1 MKPIELER
9 WEPAPDDPRRKV
21 YAGQRTAQ
29 EVFEELRYRLEG
41 MGYLPDEYLFMDR
54 EWANGREIPRRPV
67 ETAFLRE
74 QLERAGAPD
83 VFLVMLGSNDLLQ
96 SPGYTAGDVAARMA
110 AFLRRLA
117 ALPTLADTQL
127 LLVPPPAMHPGAWV
141 LEERLLRESAALAP
155 AYKALARELGIAFAD
170 CGDWDIPTVFDGV
183 HFSEAGHR
191 IFAREMCRVLEELLG
206 G

>member
-1 MKPIELER
+1 MTRTILCFG
-9 WEPAPDDPRRKV
+9 DSNTYGYDPRSPLGDRYPRTV
-21 YAGQRTAQ
+21 RWTGILAQRPAWSILNWGQ
-29 EVFEELRYRLEG
+29 
-41 MGYLPDEYLFMDR
+41 
-54 EWANGREIPRRPV
+54 NGREIPRRPV

-96 SPGYTAGDVAARMA
+96 SPGYTAGDVTARMA

-155 AYKALARELGIAFAD
+155 AYKVLARELGIAFAD